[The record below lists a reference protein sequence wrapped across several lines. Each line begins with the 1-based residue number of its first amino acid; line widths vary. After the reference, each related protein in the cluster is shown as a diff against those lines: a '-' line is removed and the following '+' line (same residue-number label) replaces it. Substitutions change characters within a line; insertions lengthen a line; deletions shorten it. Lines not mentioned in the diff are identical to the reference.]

1 MDISYSQHDME
12 RSYYD
17 SDEDEIDN
25 NNGDIK
31 IKKQLLL
38 LNKIVGLIEDDV
50 SIHTHPFT
58 TPETSLLETSSISI
72 NSENSE
78 AQTHTLPGKLIVI
91 HLPPST
97 RP

>member
-1 MDISYSQHDME
+1 ME

-25 NNGDIK
+25 NNNGDIK
-31 IKKQLLL
+31 IKKQFLL

-58 TPETSLLETSSISI
+58 TPETSLLETSSTSI

-97 RP
+97 QP